1 MHTSV
6 LNSRVILIVRK
17 RVQQTVLDSWRRKG
31 LRGNNRWRLRTKC
44 ISQVNSSVTWANT
57 MPTLVINCR
66 VVLIYSIGRLICH
79 DEIVNEE
86 ITFCKKTSCI
96 KSIEH
101 SFTEWQDLH
110 KTNLGDNQTFYQVN
124 VESCMRDFSLH
135 LDFSFTFMNLRQ
147 QKWRKCF
154 QKWSQPWKSNE
165 AYEAWH

>member
-31 LRGNNRWRLRTKC
+31 LRGNDRWRLRTKC

-66 VVLIYSIGRLICH
+66 VVLIYSIVRLICH

-86 ITFCKKTSCI
+86 IIFCKTSLYI

-101 SFTEWQDLH
+101 SFTKNRTCTKLTWATIEPFTKWML
-110 KTNLGDNQTFYQVN
+110 NLT
-124 VESCMRDFSLH
+124 LH
-135 LDFSFTFMNLRQ
+135 LAFSCNFMNLRQ
-147 QKWRKCF
+147 HVKWGVTLNLIYSYQHFSEQNDK
-154 QKWSQPWKSNE
+154 E
-165 AYEAWH
+165 L

>member
-17 RVQQTVLDSWRRKG
+17 RVQQTVLDCWRRKG

-44 ISQVNSSVTWANT
+44 ISQVNCSVTWANT

-66 VVLIYSIGRLICH
+66 VVLIYSIVRLICH
-79 DEIVNEE
+79 DEVVYEE
-86 ITFCKKTSCI
+86 ITFGKPSSCI
-96 KSIEH
+96 KSIEF
-101 SFTEWQDLH
+101 SFAKWQDLQ

-124 VESCMRDFSLH
+124 VESSMRDFSLY
-135 LDFSFTFMNLRQ
+135 LAFSFTFMNLRQ

-154 QKWSQPWKSNE
+154 QKWSQPWKFNE